1 MLIIGGPGS
10 GKINALL
17 NFVKEQ
23 DSYNLID
30 KVYLYAKDLNEP
42 KYRFLIETL
51 EDVGVEQLNDPKS
64 FTEHSNTVDDV
75 YNNIDGN
82 NLNRKTKILT
92 VFHDMIADIMNNKK
106 LKPKLKIFL
115 LQMQQTEYISCIY
128 HIVSFFCCKR
138 SLKIKFCTLPNNE
151 DL

>member
-17 NFVKEQ
+17 NFIKEQ

-30 KVYLYAKDLNEP
+30 KIYVYAKDLNEP

-115 LQMQQTEYISCIY
+115 L
-128 HIVSFFCCKR
+128 
-138 SLKIKFCTLPNNE
+138 
-151 DL
+151 